1 MPIGAP
7 DSQWLWDNEP
17 CRAACPVHTDAGA
30 YVTAVAD
37 RRFRDAYRI
46 AREHNP
52 FPSICGRVCAA
63 PCETA
68 CRRGSL
74 DTAISIRALKRFV
87 TEQFGVESSFG
98 PEIWHEAHGPV
109 PAAVGPSVAIIGSG
123 PGGLAAAHDLRL
135 SGHRVTVFEAQPY
148 LGGMY
153 VHGVPEYRLDRH
165 LIAAEIQA
173 IVDLGL
179 DIRLNC
185 RVGTDISFE
194 SVVDDHDAVFVCIGA
209 SFGRE
214 LDIPGFNTPGV
225 YKAVEFL
232 WNMNIGDVAEV
243 GENVVVIGGGNVA
256 FDAARTAARALAYR
270 DGVTDPVTL
279 EPGFVATTRR
289 QMTTAIDAAR
299 TAIRA
304 GAPNVTIIALESP
317 DEMPA
322 AADEIEEG
330 VVEGVKLVFR
340 RGPLRILGNGKVEA
354 IETVGVKSVFDERR
368 RFAPVFDENDVEAF
382 PADTVIFAVGQQ
394 TETSFIPDHL
404 GIERNRGWIKVDEH
418 MRTGHPKVWAGGDV
432 AFGPRNLID
441 AIGNGQ
447 RAAASI
453 AATLAGFEPR
463 ARSVKVKLIEKPEF
477 RRVDTAY
484 DDIAR
489 VHIPM
494 LPAAARSGLALVE
507 NGYDEEAAVREG
519 FRCLRCFENIM
530 LKPELCILCGLCVDV
545 CPHDCIQ
552 IVRADEADLGGSG
565 QSALVLDEELCIRCG
580 LCVERCP
587 PHALLM
593 VHAEEV
599 QR

>member
-1 MPIGAP
+1 VPIEAP

-30 YVTAVAD
+30 YVTAIAD

-74 DTAISIRALKRFV
+74 DNPISIRALKRFV
-87 TEQFGVESSFG
+87 TEKYGVESEFG
-98 PEIWHEAHGPV
+98 AELWHEAHGPV
-109 PAAVGPSVAIIGSG
+109 PPADGPSVAIIGSG

-135 SGHRVTVFEAQPY
+135 SGHRVTIYEAQPY

-153 VHGVPEYRLDRH
+153 VHGVPEYRLDRQ

-179 DIRLNC
+179 EIRLNC
-185 RVGTDISFE
+185 RVGTDISFQ
-194 SVVDDHDAVFVCIGA
+194 SVVDQHDAVFVCIGA

-214 LDIPGFNTPGV
+214 LDIPGFDKTGV
-225 YKAVEFL
+225 FKAVEFL
-232 WNMNIGDVAEV
+232 WNMNLGDVADV
-243 GENVVVIGGGNVA
+243 GGNVVVIGGGNVA
-256 FDAARTAARALAYR
+256 FDAARTAARAVAYQ

-279 EPGFVATTRR
+279 QPGSHATTRR
-289 QMTTAIDAAR
+289 EMATAMDAAR
-299 TAIRA
+299 GAIRA
-304 GAPNVTIIALESP
+304 GAPSVTIIALESP

-322 AADEIEEG
+322 ASDEIEEG
-330 VVEGVKLVFR
+330 VTEGVKLVFR
-340 RGPLRILGNGKVEA
+340 RGPLRIIGNGKVEG
-354 IETVGVKSVFDERR
+354 IETVGVKSVFDESR
-368 RFAPVFDENDVEAF
+368 RFAPVFDTDDVQIF
-382 PADTVIFAVGQQ
+382 PADAVIFAVGQQ
-394 TETSFIPDHL
+394 TDTSFIPDEL
-404 GIERNRGWIKVDEH
+404 GIERNRGWIKVDEF

-441 AIGNGQ
+441 AVGNGQ

-453 AATLAGFEPR
+453 GAALAGYAPTS
-463 ARSVKVKLIEKPEF
+463 RSVKVKLIDKPDF
-477 RRVDTAY
+477 RRVDSTY
-484 DDIAR
+484 DDVGR

-494 LPAAARSGLALVE
+494 LPGAARSGLALVE
-507 NGYDEEAAVREG
+507 TGYDEEAAVREG

-545 CPHDCIQ
+545 CPHDCIE
-552 IVRADEADLGGSG
+552 IVHAEETVGGEPG
-565 QSALVLDEELCIRCG
+565 KSALVLDEELCIRCG